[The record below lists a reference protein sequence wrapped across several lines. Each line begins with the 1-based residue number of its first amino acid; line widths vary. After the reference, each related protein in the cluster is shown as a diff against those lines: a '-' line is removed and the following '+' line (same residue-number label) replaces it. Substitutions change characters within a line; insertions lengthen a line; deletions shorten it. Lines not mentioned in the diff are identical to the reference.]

1 MNGVEKKKQ
10 TALHLYR
17 GNLQSEIRPIVL
29 EYKKRKKKKKVMED
43 EPKEK
48 YSRGLEDIQNFEGNL
63 LRLTKRSANALSKG
77 LDSYRRERKI
87 STKAKRDGAIE
98 DFVDNSAKAAS
109 TYMKEVS
116 EIPMDI
122 AESLNIKPVRKQ
134 MRKNLRR
141 ASKMIGL
148 FRI

>member
-1 MNGVEKKKQ
+1 MNRVQKKEQ
-10 TALHLYR
+10 TALRLHR
-17 GNLQSEIRPIVL
+17 GKLQSEMRQIVL
-29 EYKKRKKKKKVMED
+29 EYKKGKKRKKVIED

-48 YSRGLEDIQNFEGNL
+48 YSRDLEDIQQFEGNL

-77 LDSYRRERKI
+77 LDTYERERKR

-98 DFVDNSAKAAS
+98 DFVDNSAKAAN

-116 EIPMDI
+116 EIPIDI
-122 AESLNIKPVRKQ
+122 AESLKIKPVRKR
-134 MRKNLRR
+134 MRKNLRWAFGLIR
-141 ASKMIGL
+141 L